1 MSFKIDSG
9 LFLFDFTDHHAVLGV
24 PVDADFK
31 DIRKRYLQIA
41 RRLHPDTSAAAGVTN
56 KQWANELL
64 SKLVNPAYEKFS
76 HERNRA
82 EYMVMLKEMSKRVSQ
97 EAGSIQLGSELS
109 QQLKQ
114 SNNVDQLYKTTLHQL
129 AQKQYQSFE
138 QVLPLIA
145 QISELNLVYLMR
157 KASSTLHVPSQPP
170 AAATSSNPKT
180 TETPTQAT
188 QPESAVEHY
197 LRRAQALI
205 EKNIFAQARVELQE
219 ALKLEPNNSRCHSLV
234 GVVYL
239 KQNQTT
245 MAKVHFN
252 KALQLDPQDPVALKG
267 KQVLDPLTQT
277 ASTQPTNSKKATGS
291 RQSTQPKSG
300 GMFGGMFGG
309 KKK

>member
-1 MSFKIDSG
+1 M
-9 LFLFDFTDHHAVLGV
+9 
-24 PVDADFK
+24 
-31 DIRKRYLQIA
+31 
-41 RRLHPDTSAAAGVTN
+41 
-56 KQWANELL
+56 
-64 SKLVNPAYEKFS
+64 
-76 HERNRA
+76 
-82 EYMVMLKEMSKRVSQ
+82 
-97 EAGSIQLGSELS
+97 
-109 QQLKQ
+109 
-114 SNNVDQLYKTTLHQL
+114 
-129 AQKQYQSFE
+129 
-138 QVLPLIA
+138 
-145 QISELNLVYLMR
+145 
-157 KASSTLHVPSQPP
+157 
-170 AAATSSNPKT
+170 
-180 TETPTQAT
+180 
-188 QPESAVEHY
+188 
-197 LRRAQALI
+197 I